1 MISDRSSDLLKHMK
15 TGCSSGKVDTV
26 SEFLSLIVLDTAVR
40 ADNLQVK
47 LPLGIHDDTL
57 YCCAKPA
64 ADVLAQPFSTL
75 VHITNTM

>member
-57 YCCAKPA
+57 YC